1 VLSNHLEVE
10 PDAMRTRPARINK
23 RLGFES
29 LEQRALLSGA
39 RIEPVHERAAAL
51 LAHVE
56 ERKITD
62 SSAGEPAI
70 LSTLIGGNP
79 GHEFAALIEK
89 EVKNLFAV
97 ISRFENGLSAY
108 SIPGFTVKSPPNLQ
122 PLYTGLPH
130 DSYALQAAGAVALK
144 RKQLELGAIVR
155 GPFTTTP
162 FATDIVFA
170 INRGAGAH
178 IGPAFAS
185 RPGIT
190 PDELMTVTV
199 GPDGRNNSATLTDL
213 TTGTTTPISAPIS
226 VAGPTV
232 RILLPESLLPSKGFA
247 LKKYQFAV
255 WTESE
260 ANAPIQDVGSFIP
273 ENSMIPIGVETN
285 VSATM

>member
-1 VLSNHLEVE
+1 
-10 PDAMRTRPARINK
+10 MRSRHAPKNRNLN
-23 RLGFES
+23 LGFEP
-29 LEQRALLSGA
+29 LEQRALLSVAGV
-39 RIEPVHERAAAL
+39 EPVHERVAAL
-51 LAHVE
+51 LARVD

-62 SSAGEPAI
+62 SSAGETAI

-97 ISRFENGLSAY
+97 VSRFESGLSAY

-122 PLYTGLPH
+122 PGYTGLPH
-130 DSYALQAAGAVALK
+130 DSYALQAGGAVLLK
-144 RKQLELGAIVR
+144 RKQIEFGAIVR

-170 INRGAGAH
+170 INRGAGAR

-190 PDELMTVTV
+190 PDAIVTVTV
-199 GPDGRNNSATLTDL
+199 GPNGQGNSATLTDL
-213 TTGTTTPISAPIS
+213 TTGSTMPISVPIS

-232 RILLPESLLPSKGFA
+232 RILLPQSLLPSEGFPI
-247 LKKYQFAV
+247 KKYQFAV

-273 ENSMIPIGVETN
+273 EDSMIPIGVETN
-285 VSATM
+285 LSPTF

>member
-1 VLSNHLEVE
+1 
-10 PDAMRTRPARINK
+10 MRSRVVPRKKSAN
-23 RLGFES
+23 LGFEP
-29 LEQRALLSGA
+29 LEQRALLSVASVTPG
-39 RIEPVHERAAAL
+39 HEKVAAL
-51 LAHVE
+51 IARVE

-62 SSAGEPAI
+62 SSIGEAAI
-70 LSTLIGGNP
+70 LSTLVGGNP

-97 ISRFENGLSAY
+97 ISKFESGLSAY

-122 PLYTGLPH
+122 PGYTGLPH
-130 DSYALQAAGAVALK
+130 DAYALQAG
-144 RKQLELGAIVR
+144 GAILLKKKQIEFGAIAR

-170 INRGAGAH
+170 INRGAGAR

-190 PDELMTVTV
+190 PDALVTVTV
-199 GPDGRNNSATLTDL
+199 GPFGKGNSATLTDL
-213 TTGTTTPISAPIS
+213 TTGTTTPLSAPIS

-232 RILLPESLLPSKGFA
+232 RILLNQSQLPSEGFA
-247 LKKYQFAV
+247 VKKYQFAV

-273 ENSMIPIGVETN
+273 EDSMIPIGVETN
-285 VSATM
+285 MGATL